1 MPTPNQ
7 QEKMIFKYGTMR
19 GSFKIEVT
27 EIKNEIRNAHQDI
40 RLQFSI
46 NVKNLDD
53 LNWNIK
59 FADTRGRIQKMED
72 REKLINK
79 LLDEIKIRIDKDEQG
94 DFYIGE
100 PTLDLT

>member
-1 MPTPNQ
+1 MQIPVRQ
-7 QEKMIFKYGTMR
+7 GKMIFKHETQR
-19 GSFKIEVT
+19 GHFEIEVI
-27 EIKNEIRNAHQDI
+27 EMENEIRKIYQDVRI
-40 RLQFSI
+40 KFSI
-46 NVKNLDD
+46 KVKNIDD

-72 REKLINK
+72 KEKLVNK
-79 LLDEIKIRIDKDEQG
+79 LVDEIKIRIDKDEQG